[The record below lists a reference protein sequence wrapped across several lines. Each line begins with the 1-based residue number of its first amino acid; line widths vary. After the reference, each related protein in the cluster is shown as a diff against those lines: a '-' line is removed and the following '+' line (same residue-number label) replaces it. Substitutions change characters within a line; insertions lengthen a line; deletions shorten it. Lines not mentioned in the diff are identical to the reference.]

1 MKKEHDTLQR
11 MVATG
16 LLAAMVFLFSGARV
30 QIGEVAAVHLGNGFC
45 ALAGLLFGPG
55 IGGLASGL
63 GSMLY
68 DFTNPAYIAESWVT
82 FLTKF
87 CLGFAAGWVARRGMP
102 TLRRDVA
109 ASVAGSL
116 TYVVLYL
123 AKSFV
128 QMSLIEGQAWGAVAA
143 QLATKGVTSL
153 INAAAAVVIAT
164 LLAQAM
170 RPALRRANLL
180 QLKS

>member
-1 MKKEHDTLQR
+1 MTKQR
-11 MVATG
+11 DAIQKMVATG
-16 LLAAMVFLFSGARV
+16 LLAAMVFIFSGARV
-30 QIGEVAAVHLGNGFC
+30 QLGEVAAVHLGNGFC

-87 CLGFAAGWVARRGMP
+87 CLGFAAGWVARRGAP
-102 TLRRDVA
+102 TLRRDLA

-123 AKSFV
+123 FKSLV
-128 QMSLIEGQAWGAVAA
+128 QMWLIEGQAWGAVAT
-143 QLATKGVTSL
+143 QLVTKGVTSL
-153 INAAAAVVIAT
+153 INAAAAIVIAT
-164 LLAQAM
+164 ALAQAI
-170 RPALRRANLL
+170 RPALRRAHLL
-180 QLKS
+180 QG